1 MQAWLDIQLC
11 LHAKWI
17 WSMSVLFVQKS
28 WDAAWNCTIQSL
40 HILNW
45 IQYKGN
51 IWFILVWLDTM
62 ALRKERLL
70 GTDKFQ
76 ICFPFWNLPHSYSA
90 GTDRTLNTH
99 KQNQPTFMIWCIIFV
114 AIITWNCLMR
124 IFILKWQFSFSY
136 ISWGKKYITWFYSAS
151 LYIVSVL
158 FSIDIQTYFIYTS
171 CSIPACLESVSCME
185 CSYESMPLSVME
197 QPKPN
202 LQLVLKIWLDK
213 NKCKPVR
220 KLTYL

>member
-1 MQAWLDIQLC
+1 
-11 LHAKWI
+11 
-17 WSMSVLFVQKS
+17 
-28 WDAAWNCTIQSL
+28 
-40 HILNW
+40 
-45 IQYKGN
+45 
-51 IWFILVWLDTM
+51 M

-76 ICFPFWNLPHSYSA
+76 ICLPFWNLPHSYSA
-90 GTDRTLNTH
+90 GTDRTLNTYE
-99 KQNQPTFMIWCIIFV
+99 QNQPTFMIWCIIFV

-136 ISWGKKYITWFYSAS
+136 ISYITWFYSAS

-158 FSIDIQTYFIYTS
+158 FSIDFQTYFIYTS

-185 CSYESMPLSVME
+185 CSYESMSLSVME

-202 LQLVLKIWLDK
+202 LQLVWRFGWTKTNVNQSESSHTYSDK
-213 NKCKPVR
+213 WWVWAILYFYYSIIIVIYYEPK
-220 KLTYL
+220 